1 MSEKELEMEEL
12 EPDRVTLTDEEGVE
26 REFDI
31 ISTLELDGNEYFA
44 LVAVEGD
51 EDEYI
56 ILKVVEEDG
65 EEVLITIDDDDE
77 FDRVADAFDNEMM
90 DEIDLDECG
99 YTKADGTVD
108 SDEIQASGIFGV
120 LMDRE
125 AAGYT
130 LVNQYSLTT
139 PMNARGSYSNIV
151 FHESGRW
158 FVDYTE
164 KACILMLD

>member
-1 MSEKELEMEEL
+1 MTENNMDLNDQL

-31 ISTLELDGNEYFA
+31 IGSLEMDGNEYFA

-56 ILKVVEEDG
+56 ILKVVEENG

-90 DEIDLDECG
+90 EEIDLDE
-99 YTKADGTVD
+99 AD
-108 SDEIQASGIFGV
+108 
-120 LMDRE
+120 
-125 AAGYT
+125 
-130 LVNQYSLTT
+130 
-139 PMNARGSYSNIV
+139 
-151 FHESGRW
+151 
-158 FVDYTE
+158 
-164 KACILMLD
+164 KK